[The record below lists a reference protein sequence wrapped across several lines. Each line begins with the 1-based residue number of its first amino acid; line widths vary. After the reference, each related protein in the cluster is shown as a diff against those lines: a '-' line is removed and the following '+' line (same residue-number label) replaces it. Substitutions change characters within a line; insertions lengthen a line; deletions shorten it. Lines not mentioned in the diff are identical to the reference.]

1 MTTTGFKVLNSK
13 RYWKPG
19 FFWSVQRLKLCWH
32 RPNAILGRGGVLVS
46 LPHAPAFQ
54 RGVLRKEE
62 SDYDLGAQNRM
73 TMTGPF
79 FFPHE
84 VSLCSPV
91 WPRIHCIVQVG
102 FKLMIILT
110 RGPRVL
116 GLQTS
121 IHISSV
127 RPTFNSQEQMESSFY
142 NLREKKSIP
151 AANKPQNGHCPI
163 PPRKRQ
169 VACH

>member
-1 MTTTGFKVLNSK
+1 M
-13 RYWKPG
+13 
-19 FFWSVQRLKLCWH
+19 
-32 RPNAILGRGGVLVS
+32 S

-79 FFPHE
+79 FFFPHE
-84 VSLCSPV
+84 VSLCSPL
-91 WPRIHCIVQVG
+91 WPRTHCIVQVG
-102 FKLMIILT
+102 FKLMIFLP

-116 GLQTS
+116 ELQTS

-142 NLREKKSIP
+142 NLKEK
-151 AANKPQNGHCPI
+151 N
-163 PPRKRQ
+163 PRS
-169 VACH
+169 